1 MTMMQSPPA
10 LCQLAPRSSFRDQS
24 QSSDQELRAGENWEL
39 RELRIAWWR
48 VKGWPHFANLRRQRG
63 NVPDCDLLMVWRLF
77 ASISLME
84 DFSRAVSRR
93 RGRVAGIWVLRG
105 LAHTSLHTT
114 VHTCNH
120 TLLLTHIW
128 IPLHPS
134 PSHSSNQS
142 TTELANVNSV
152 TKVSKERKI
161 TLAYFLPKVIL

>member
-24 QSSDQELRAGENWEL
+24 QSSDQELRAGESKDDL
-39 RELRIAWWR
+39 ITKSRLPAT
-48 VKGWPHFANLRRQRG
+48 NLRRQRG

-114 VHTCNH
+114 VHTTVHTCNH